1 MVRYVVSIRDR
12 ALDAFGQPWFVPAIG
27 AAIRAFSDE
36 INRKDGPMAG
46 HADDYDL
53 FELGTFDEDNGRFVN
68 LASPKQLAI
77 GKQVFIPKEK

>member
-1 MVRYVVSIRDR
+1 MVRIVVSVYDR

-36 INRKDGPMAG
+36 VNNDGSPPNK
-46 HADDYDL
+46 HPDDYDL
-53 FELGTFDEDNGRFVN
+53 YELGTFDESSGKFEN
-68 LASPKQLAI
+68 LTEPKQLAI